1 LDHEPS
7 ETCRSHAAT
16 IESRWS
22 DDALSEEG
30 HELLGKVD
38 CVRRGQSR
46 PLSHADIAHPLR
58 HRRALK
64 PIEASRNVPAAPLSL
79 VDAAFQL
86 GIRPVELAQAVRE
99 GKWRRS
105 VGAAAS

>member
-1 LDHEPS
+1 MTTHYPRKVTSSSAKSIASDVA
-7 ETCRSHAAT
+7 RAA
-16 IESRWS
+16 
-22 DDALSEEG
+22 
-30 HELLGKVD
+30 
-38 CVRRGQSR
+38 R